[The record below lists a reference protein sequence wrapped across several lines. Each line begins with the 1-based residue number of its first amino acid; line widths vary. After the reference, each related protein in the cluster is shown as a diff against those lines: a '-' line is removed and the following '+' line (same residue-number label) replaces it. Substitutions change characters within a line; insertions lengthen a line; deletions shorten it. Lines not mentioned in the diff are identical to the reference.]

1 MKVLLYRCSAETGL
15 GHVLISLVNA
25 ALIARGLGRAL
36 ALDMRAFQYF
46 AEDRHRK
53 FFQCFA
59 LEVPPDIAMITN
71 EADIVRLSAVAE
83 RRFVYEQIHLRDI
96 ADAPERVILVRGAML
111 SDAYPIADKTLPPLP
126 RIALRGW
133 LRQRMAATLSGFQR
147 GLPVIGVYFRHGNGE
162 FLHGRLDRVLFPE
175 HDALYGDLKL
185 RYAARAREIAAA
197 RGLHGSR
204 FFISSDSAEFVA
216 GMKALLPGAFAL
228 AGKLPDQ
235 NYKLHLRSNAQD
247 PEILFEAVQDMWSLS
262 SCAALLCTSSLFSRF
277 AALNSETLAEADVYD
292 IEAPNFGRFL
302 EELPPEEAL
311 PRAARAYR
319 EREAML
325 TAAVYGR
332 ALQRVGDE
340 ARAAVLRRRAR
351 WQNEMVLD
359 VDLRTAQVDAAEGR
373 RKDAVGLLRLHDEY
387 SGPNPYALRLLASV
401 LLRQG
406 DGAGAEAALRR
417 ALAADDG
424 IASVLGLFAQVLAR
438 RGDMAGA
445 RAAARRAVAE
455 GAADKPVLELAGT
468 LTPALSRNAG
478 EEEARRLPSLSRIA
492 GSSREAD

>member
-1 MKVLLYRCSAETGL
+1 MKVLLYRVSSETGL

-25 ALIARGLGRAL
+25 AVIARSMGRAL
-36 ALDMRAFQYF
+36 ALDLRAFQYF
-46 AEDRHRK
+46 AEQRHRQ

-59 LEVPPDIAMITN
+59 LEVPPGIEVITN
-71 EADIVRLSAVAE
+71 EADIVRLSAVTD
-83 RRFVYEQIHLRDI
+83 RRFVYEQIHLREVM
-96 ADAPERVILVRGAML
+96 DAPEQVILVRGAML
-111 SDAYPIADKTLPPLP
+111 SDACPLAGKTLPPSP

-133 LRQRMAATLSGFQR
+133 LRQRMLATLAGFQR

-175 HDALYGDLKL
+175 HDALYADLKL
-185 RYAARAREIAAA
+185 RYSARAREIAAQ
-197 RGLHGSR
+197 RGLAGSR

-216 GMKALLPGAFAL
+216 GMKTLLPGAFSL

-235 NYKLHLRSNAQD
+235 NYKLHLRGNAHD

-262 SCAALLCTSSLFSRF
+262 ACAALLCTSSLFTRF
-277 AALNSETLAEADVYD
+277 AALNSDTLAEADVYD

-302 EELPPEEAL
+302 EDLPAEAAL

-340 ARAAVLRRRAR
+340 AASAIIRRRAR
-351 WQNEMVLD
+351 WHGEMVLD
-359 VDLRTAQVDAAEGR
+359 VDLRTAQVDGSEGR
-373 RKDAVGLLRLHDEY
+373 RTDAIGLLRIFDEY
-387 SGPNPYALRLLASV
+387 SGPNPYALRLLAAL
-401 LLRQG
+401 LLRG
-406 DGAGAEAALRR
+406 NDVAGAEAALRR
-417 ALAADDG
+417 ALAADGG

-438 RGDMAGA
+438 KGDVAGA
-445 RAAARRAVAE
+445 RAAAARAVAE
-455 GAADKPVLELAGT
+455 GATDKPVLALLAAPGG
-468 LTPALSRNAG
+468 LTPDLSRVAG
-478 EEEARRLPSLSRIA
+478 
-492 GSSREAD
+492 